1 MMAYE
6 WTENRATGAM
16 CELEDEMFCLSIER
30 LSTDAYERTAWWVD
44 ETHGDGKT
52 GEWMR
57 VVTSGLED
65 TEDGAKRAAE
75 AAYERLR
82 AFKLELVA

>member
-1 MMAYE
+1 MAYE
-6 WTENRATGAM
+6 WMENRTTGAL
-16 CELEDEMFCLSIER
+16 CELEDEMWCLSIER
-30 LSTDAYERTAWWVD
+30 LATDAYGRTAWWVD
-44 ETHGDGKT
+44 EAHGDGRT

-57 VVTSGLED
+57 VPASGLED
-65 TEDGAKRAAE
+65 TEEGAKRAAE

>member
-1 MMAYE
+1 MAYE
-6 WTENRATGAM
+6 WHQNGATGAL
-16 CELEDEMFCLSIER
+16 CELDNEMCCLSIER
-30 LSTDAYERTAWWVD
+30 LATDAYERFAWWVD
-44 ETHGDGKT
+44 EAQGNGRA

-57 VVTSGLED
+57 VRASGLED
-65 TEDGAKRAAE
+65 SEEAAKRAAE

>member
-1 MMAYE
+1 MAYQ
-6 WTENRATGAM
+6 WMKNRATGAL
-16 CELEDEMFCLSIER
+16 CELDDEMFCLSIER

-44 ETHGDGKT
+44 ETYGDGKT

-57 VVTSGLED
+57 VPASGLED
-65 TEDGAKRAAE
+65 TEEGAKRAAE

>member
-1 MMAYE
+1 MGYE
-6 WTENRATGAM
+6 WTQNRATGAL
-16 CELEDEMFCLSIER
+16 CELEGEMWCLSIER
-30 LSTDAYERTAWWVD
+30 LVTDAYDRTAWWVD
-44 ETHGDGKT
+44 ETNGDGQT

-57 VVTSGLED
+57 VPASGLED
-65 TEDGAKRAAE
+65 TEEGAKRAAE